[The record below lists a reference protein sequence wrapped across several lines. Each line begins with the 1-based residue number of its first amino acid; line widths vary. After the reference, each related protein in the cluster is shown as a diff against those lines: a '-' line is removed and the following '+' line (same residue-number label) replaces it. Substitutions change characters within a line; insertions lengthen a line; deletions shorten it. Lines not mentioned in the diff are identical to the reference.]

1 MIIPVRQDEEL
12 LDDIDATADETDPDV
27 LHVWW
32 LGQSGFLVSWCGHR
46 LLFDPYLSDA
56 LSTKYA
62 DTDKPHVRMTELAVL
77 PEMLRDIEVTTS
89 THNHTDHLDAETLLP
104 LRVSNPS
111 LQLVLPEA
119 NREFAVNRLGCE
131 PDWPLGLDAG
141 AKTTVGSFEFTGIAA
156 AHEELETNEKGQHH
170 FLGYVVRLGDW
181 QLYHSGDTL
190 RYKGLAQ
197 QLQEVGPIDIGL
209 LPINGRKPERRVAGN
224 LSGEEAAALAHDVGM
239 GTVIP
244 CHYQMFEFNTAAPT
258 EFQQA
263 CQRLGQGQCVLQCG
277 EQARFSKDG

>member
-1 MIIPVRQDEEL
+1 VITPVQQDEEL
-12 LDDIDATADETDPDV
+12 LDDIDAADDETDPKV

-77 PEMLRDIEVTTS
+77 PEMLREIEVTTS

-104 LRVSNPS
+104 LRAANPS

-141 AKTTVGSFEFTGIAA
+141 AKTTVGPFEFTGIAA
-156 AHEELETNEKGQHH
+156 AHEELETNERGQHH
-170 FLGYVVRLGDW
+170 FLGYVVRVGDW

-190 RYKGLAQ
+190 RHEGLAQ
-197 QLQEVGPIDIGL
+197 QLQEVGPIDVGL

-239 GTVIP
+239 ATVIP
-244 CHYQMFEFNTAAPT
+244 CHYQMFEFNTADPT

-263 CQRLGQGQCVLQCG
+263 CQRLGQGHRVLQCG
-277 EQARFSKDG
+277 EQTRFSKDG